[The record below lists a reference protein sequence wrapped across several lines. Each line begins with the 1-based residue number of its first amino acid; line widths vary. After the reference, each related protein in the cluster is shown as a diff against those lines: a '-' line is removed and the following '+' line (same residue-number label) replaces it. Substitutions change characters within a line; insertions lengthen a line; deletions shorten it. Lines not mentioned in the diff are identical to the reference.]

1 LATADSVQDLCLKL
15 SQLRCQFSDEKQLQ
29 ASLFELL
36 QQELPEVAREVTISP
51 RNRID
56 FLAGSLGIEVKIKG
70 SLAAVTRQL
79 WRYSLTPA
87 VSELILVTTVPEH
100 AAQPAEMN
108 SKPLFVVLLTHQA
121 F

>member
-1 LATADSVQDLCLKL
+1 VIINELCLKL
-15 SQLRCQFSDEKQLQ
+15 SQFRGQFSDEKQLQ

-36 QQELPEVAREVTISP
+36 QQDLPEVAREVALAP

-79 WRYSLTPA
+79 WRYSQLPA
-87 VSELILVTTVPEH
+87 VNELILVTTVAEH
-100 AAQPAEMN
+100 TRQPNEMN
-108 SKPLFVVLLTHQA
+108 GKPLFVVLLTHQA